1 MYEFII
7 LQLVV
12 LSIASH
18 DMAFPFQVVNF
29 TFSLGAYVVRAAGAG
44 EETEFFLS
52 HPRFC
57 ISSSQV
63 FIDTSP
69 LTGALSQG
77 SCIRV

>member
-44 EETEFFLS
+44 EGF
-52 HPRFC
+52 
-57 ISSSQV
+57 
-63 FIDTSP
+63 P
-69 LTGALSQG
+69 LTPCSTE
-77 SCIRV
+77 IVVD